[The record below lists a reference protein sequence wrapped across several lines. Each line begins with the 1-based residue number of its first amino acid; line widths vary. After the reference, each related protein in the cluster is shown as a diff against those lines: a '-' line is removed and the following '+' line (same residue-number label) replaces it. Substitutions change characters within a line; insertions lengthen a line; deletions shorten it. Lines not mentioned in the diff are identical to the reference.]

1 VTPRNEAERLV
12 ATALAD
18 ALRGRLALGPLDI
31 ARLAVA
37 AKQVPEERVASLALR
52 HWVAVDPRARDVLRM
67 TLLFAM
73 EPRNAAR
80 AADKTAAR

>member
-1 VTPRNEAERLV
+1 VTPRNDAERLV

-37 AKQVPEERVASLALR
+37 AKQVPAERVAGLALR
-52 HWVAVDPRARDVLRM
+52 QWVAVDPRARDALRLA
-67 TLLFAM
+67 LLVAL
-73 EPRNAAR
+73 EPRYGPP
-80 AADKTAAR
+80 ADATAPR

>member
-1 VTPRNEAERLV
+1 MTPRNEAERLV

-37 AKQVPEERVASLALR
+37 AKQVPTERIAGLALR
-52 HWVAVDPRARDVLRM
+52 QWVAVDPHARDLLREA
-67 TLLFAM
+67 LSS
-73 EPRNAAR
+73 RV
-80 AADKTAAR
+80 